1 MIHSLSGG
9 VLSDGGVLWFS
20 KVDVAGTPCWYLSPH
35 TLAAGTRVR
44 VPFGGGSAEGEVLR
58 TECCTPQTAP
68 VPVRRA
74 KHILC
79 VLSLPA
85 GSHTDRGE
93 NA

>member
-9 VLSDGGVLWFS
+9 VLSDGGVLWFA

-58 TECCTPQTAP
+58 IAGPAGDQLQ
-68 VPVRRA
+68 PVR
-74 KHILC
+74 KMSVESMKLE
-79 VLSLPA
+79 L
-85 GSHTDRGE
+85 
-93 NA
+93 